1 MKSFSSSSGSSSP
14 LPAVPPS
21 TRMPSDL
28 LRTRDFEKA
37 REYLKDLSVHYERY
51 LDAVLARLYRFNH
64 LRSEIDEII
73 GNVKDHL
80 FWPSDERLRSESFW
94 LWRYNPHGGGR
105 LRAYLAACAKNYA
118 RDKLRNKHPLRIDPL
133 AIENFAAVAAP
144 SPGGS
149 VDHARQT
156 KLILIEHA
164 KQKCREEYGDDAV
177 EWRAFTMRTLAGSRL
192 PAPEVAASLDI
203 SEYQVANYVYQV
215 RQRIMEILWLCLF
228 DLEKTDILSDT
239 IMVLDMAIL
248 STIMDAEMDDDQT
261 PSEFDPDAAFRESAR
276 ESAAALAA
284 DHDMQ
289 EMFGVLPK
297 CRKDKKFPLR

>member
-1 MKSFSSSSGSSSP
+1 M
-14 LPAVPPS
+14 PPS
-21 TRMPSDL
+21 PRRP
-28 LRTRDFEKA
+28 
-37 REYLKDLSVHYERY
+37 
-51 LDAVLARLYRFNH
+51 
-64 LRSEIDEII
+64 
-73 GNVKDHL
+73 
-80 FWPSDERLRSESFW
+80 
-94 LWRYNPHGGGR
+94 
-105 LRAYLAACAKNYA
+105 
-118 RDKLRNKHPLRIDPL
+118 
-133 AIENFAAVAAP
+133 
-144 SPGGS
+144 PGGS

-177 EWRAFTMRTLAGSRL
+177 EWRAFTMRTLAGARR
-192 PAPEVAASLDI
+192 PAPEVAAALGI

-248 STIMDAEMDDDQT
+248 STIVDSDADSEKT
-261 PSEFDPDAAFRESAR
+261 PEEFDADIAFRESAR

-284 DHDMQ
+284 DHDIQ

-297 CRKDKKFPLR
+297 CRKDKKFPVR